1 MGICLSISHLQ
12 GGDDYDNDNGDDNLD
27 NDNGNGDDNNAMQV
41 RICLSISHL
50 QGDDDGYD
58 NNLLVSLYAYLDMI
72 MNIYNNDNNNYD
84 EPPPI

>member
-12 GGDDYDNDNGDDNLD
+12 GGDDNDNGDDNLD

-50 QGDDDGYD
+50 QGDYDTYD
-58 NNLLVSLYAYLDMI
+58 NNLRSV
-72 MNIYNNDNNNYD
+72 
-84 EPPPI
+84 